1 MKCIIEMI
9 KTIKTQM
16 KVHYK
21 FQVHFFSGERSREM
35 VRVRVRG
42 GEKALVVERKRS
54 DTGSERVVS

>member
-1 MKCIIEMI
+1 
-9 KTIKTQM
+9 M